1 MKSGDGEKAS
11 GGAGMENGEVKYIY
25 TYINIY
31 LYIKEEI
38 RFNVS
43 QEEQQKK
50 NNKKGENT

>member
-1 MKSGDGEKAS
+1 
-11 GGAGMENGEVKYIY
+11 MENGEVKYIY

-31 LYIKEEI
+31 LYIKDEI

-50 NNKKGENT
+50 TTRGGKIHNLSLYYRDIQAA